1 MTSRIAC
8 LGFLLLLS
16 ASFSA
21 PAQSVVD
28 APHVRA
34 ALMLED
40 RGLTAA
46 ATHWI
51 GVQLTPEAGWH
62 VYWENPGD
70 SGLPTEIR
78 WTLPDG
84 IRAGEIHWPY
94 PHPESLGEL
103 TNYGYSE
110 ATLHL
115 VPLETAAGLEGRQRL
130 QADVKWLV
138 CSDVCIPGG
147 ATLTV
152 EAETR
157 AQPDPDP
164 GVRALFS
171 QARAQLPQPWPGG
184 AVQYAIADGR
194 LSLEMEGPWTPDMR
208 LAFFPRQNDL
218 VAHAAPQAV
227 AVEEDRARLSQR
239 LSDFFVEAQ
248 DPVTGVLVVSGTA
261 GVAQAYELRATP
273 GDVLP
278 VTEASAMPIGESAP
292 TATPDLGLPL
302 VLVFAFL
309 GGLILN
315 LMPCV
320 FPVLSL
326 KAMSVLRSQ
335 DQGAAHRRHH
345 AWLYTSG
352 VVVSCALIGV
362 ALIGLR
368 AAGEAVGWGFQL
380 QSPVFVGLMAY
391 VMFTLGL
398 SLSGMLQVGS
408 SLMGVGQSL
417 TQSQGASGSFFTGV
431 LAVVVASPC
440 TAPFMGT
447 ALGYALTQPPLV
459 SLSVFVV
466 LGLGLASPFLLIG
479 WVPAAARW
487 LPRPGAWME
496 TFKQLMAF
504 PLYLTAVW
512 LLWVAGRQAGPS
524 AMALLLMG
532 LVLISFAVWLLGR
545 TGRMARLAASAAGL
559 GALALLLQPVLS
571 AAPGTPPSLS
581 AQGAAD
587 AGAHEPYSDARFEA
601 LRAEGRTVFVDFTA
615 DWCLSCKVNER
626 VALKNDRVQQ
636 AFADH
641 DVAFMIGDW
650 TRADPAITAVLERY
664 GRSGVPLYL
673 VSRGGAEPIVLPQLL
688 TPEIV
693 ISAITP

>member
-1 MTSRIAC
+1 MPAFLPR
-8 LGFLLLLS
+8 LGPLLLLIAS
-16 ASFSA
+16 AGVQAQA
-21 PAQSVVD
+21 PAPARVE

-34 ALMLED
+34 ELLLED
-40 RGLTAA
+40 RALTPD
-46 ATHWI
+46 ATHWV
-51 GVQLTPEAGWH
+51 GVRLTPEPGWH

-78 WTLPDG
+78 WSLPEG
-84 IRAGEIHWPY
+84 LRAGEIHWPY

-115 VPLETAAGLEGRQRL
+115 VPLHTPPQLQGPQRL
-130 QADVKWLV
+130 QAEVKWLV

-147 ATLTV
+147 ATLGLDAATATQR
-152 EAETR
+152 E
-157 AQPDPDP
+157 PDP
-164 GVRALFS
+164 ALRSLFAE
-171 QARAQLPQPWPGG
+171 ARAQLPQPWPGG
-184 AVQYAIADGR
+184 ALRYAIADDT
-194 LSLEMEGPWTPDMR
+194 LSLEMEGPWTADMQ

-218 VAHAAPQAV
+218 VAHAAPQRIAI
-227 AVEEDRARLSQR
+227 EGERARLSQR
-239 LSDFFVEAQ
+239 LSDYFVEAQ
-248 DPVTGVLVVSGTA
+248 DPVTGVLVVSGAA
-261 GVAQAYELRATP
+261 GAAQAYALSASAGE
-273 GDVLP
+273 VLP
-278 VTEASAMPIGESAP
+278 VAEGATGGAADPLPAP
-292 TATPDLGLPL
+292 APGLPL
-302 VLVFAFL
+302 VLAFAFL

-345 AWLYTSG
+345 ALLYTAG
-352 VVVSCALIGV
+352 VVASCGLIAAAL
-362 ALIGLR
+362 LGLR
-368 AAGEAVGWGFQL
+368 AGGEAVGWGFQL

-391 VMFTLGL
+391 VMFALGL
-398 SLSGMLQVGS
+398 SLSGVIHFGS

-459 SLSVFVV
+459 SLSVFVA

-479 WVPAAARW
+479 FVPGAARW

-512 LLWVAGRQAGPS
+512 LIWVAGRQAGPS
-524 AMALLLMG
+524 AMAVLLIG
-532 LVLISFAVWLLGR
+532 LVIIAFAVWLLAKPGR
-545 TGRMARLAASAAGL
+545 WGRVAAAAAAL
-559 GALALLLQPVLS
+559 GALLLLAQPVLGPQ
-571 AAPGTPPSLS
+571 AAVPS
-581 AQGAAD
+581 GAPAEAD
-587 AGAHEPYSDARFEA
+587 YEAYSDARFDA

-626 VALKNDRVQQ
+626 VALKSDRVQQ
-636 AFADH
+636 AFAEH
-641 DVAFMIGDW
+641 DVAFLVGDW

-673 VSRGGAEPIVLPQLL
+673 VSRQGAEPTVLPQLL